1 MSPKFSLRK
10 LTSKERRAIQIF
22 ASSRTTEARLVERA
36 RIITLAAQG
45 LNPSQIAREL
55 GISRPTVYTWIR
67 RFNLQGVEGLEDQPR
82 SGRPATYPPEQVA
95 AVLAAAMTDPQT
107 LGLPFGSW
115 TLDRLQAY
123 LNEKK
128 KIPIKRSRI
137 DEILL
142 AEGLRWRKQE
152 SWFGERVD
160 PEFAEKRGRSS
171 DSTPARR
178 SLAWSSASTRWDR
191 RLPRAHRA
199 KKSSAQHREPTPMGR
214 RAPLDGRSR
223 RSRPAHAVAAVTSTA
238 PSVRRPARR
247 SRAHTSTVAASTG
260 STSSS
265 MSTCGF
271 RQR

>member
-1 MSPKFSLRK
+1 MSPRFPVRR
-10 LTSKERRAIQIF
+10 LTSKERRAIRIF
-22 ASSRTTEARLVERA
+22 ASSRTTEARPVERA
-36 RIITLAAQG
+36 QIITLAAEG
-45 LNPSQIAREL
+45 HSPSQIAREL

-67 RFNLQGVEGLEDQPR
+67 RFNLQGVDGLEDQPR

-95 AVLAAAMTDPQT
+95 AVLATAMTVPQT

-123 LNEKK
+123 LNERK

-152 SWFGERVD
+152 NWFGERPD
-160 PEFAEKRGRSS
+160 PEFAEKKGRSS
-171 DSTPARR
+171 GSTPARR

-199 KKSSAQHREPTPMGR
+199 KNSSAPRRGLTPMEPH
-214 RAPLDGRSR
+214 AQPSGRSK
-223 RSRPAHAVAAVTSTA
+223 RSRLAHAVAEVTSMA
-238 PSVRRPARR
+238 HSVRRLVRR
-247 SRAHTSTVAASTG
+247 SRARTSAVAASTG
-260 STSSS
+260 STFSNRSRRGS
-265 MSTCGF
+265 
-271 RQR
+271 RRR

>member
-1 MSPKFSLRK
+1 MSPKFSLRR
-10 LTSKERRAIQIF
+10 LTSKELRAIRVF
-22 ASSRTTEARLVERA
+22 AGSRTTEARIVERA
-36 RIITLAAQG
+36 RIIVLAAQRR
-45 LNPSQIAREL
+45 NPSQIAREL

-95 AVLAAAMTDPQT
+95 AVLAAAMTAPQT

-160 PEFAEKRGRSS
+160 PEFAEKRGRSN

-178 SLAWSSASTRWDR
+178 SLAWSCASTRWGR
-191 RLPRAHRA
+191 QLPRAPRA
-199 KKSSAQHREPTPMGR
+199 KKSSAPHRASTPMGH
-214 RAPLDGRSR
+214 RALPHGQSK
-223 RSRPAHAVAAVTSTA
+223 RSRPAHAVAEVTSTA
-238 PSVRRPARR
+238 PSVPRPARR
-247 SRAHTSTVAASTG
+247 SRAPMSTVAASTG

-265 MSTCGF
+265 MSRPGF